1 MADVRHEATVV
12 QLEGPGSALRTRRRK
27 RVSSLLSNTLSYGFL
42 LAFAFLTL
50 FPFFWMLI
58 TSFKLPGDVFR
69 LPPDLRPSLL
79 WTDTPFANY
88 SQVLFQFDFLR
99 YAGNS
104 LFVATTAATGQL
116 VTCSLAGFAFARM
129 RFPLK
134 SVLFAALIFTL
145 LIPVEVTIIPEF
157 LLMVR
162 LGWLDTYLP
171 LIVPSLMVG
180 AFGTFLLTEYF
191 KTVPASL
198 EEAATIDGA
207 SPFAIYRHIFL
218 PLATPALA
226 SLFVIAFITNWN
238 ELLRPVLYIS
248 DRNLRTLPLGLTTL
262 QGQYESSW
270 TLLMAGSIISILPM
284 ILVYLAAQK
293 YIIRGFMSSGIK

>member
-1 MADVRHEATVV
+1 MAERPLASDAERTAQQARH
-12 QLEGPGSALRTRRRK
+12 RK
-27 RVSSLLSNTLSYGFL
+27 RVASAVRSSLIYAL
-42 LAFAFLTL
+42 LAVFAFVTL
-50 FPFFWMLI
+50 FPFLWMVI
-58 TSFKLPGDVFR
+58 TSFKLPSDVFR
-69 LPPDLRPSLL
+69 IPPTFRPTLL
-79 WTDTPFANY
+79 FTDTPFANY
-88 SQVLFQFDFLR
+88 AEVLFQFNFLR

-104 LFVATTAATGQL
+104 LFVASIAATGQL

-134 SVLFAALIFTL
+134 NLLFGLLIFTL
-145 LIPVEVTIIPEF
+145 LIPIEVTIIPEF

-162 LGWLDTYLP
+162 LGWLNTYLP

-180 AFGTFLLTEYF
+180 AFGTFLLTEF
-191 KTVPASL
+191 FRTVPASL

-207 SPFAIYRHIFL
+207 SAFAIYRHIFL
-218 PLATPALA
+218 PLSTPALA

-262 QGQYESSW
+262 QGQYDSSW
-270 TLLMAGSIISILPM
+270 TLIMAGSIISILPM

-293 YIIRGFMSSGIK
+293 YIIRGFMSSGIR

>member
-1 MADVRHEATVV
+1 MADVDLEAQVV
-12 QLEGPGSALRTRRRK
+12 QAEPPMPLRKARRRK
-27 RVSSLLSNTLSYGFL
+27 QWGAFARNAVTYVFL
-42 LAFAFLTL
+42 LGFAFLTL
-50 FPFFWMLI
+50 FPFLWMVI

-69 LPPDLRPSLL
+69 IPPSFNPSLL

-88 SQVLFQFDFLR
+88 REVLFEFDFLR
-99 YAGNS
+99 YALNS

-129 RFPLK
+129 RFPLQNI
-134 SVLFAALIFTL
+134 LFGALIFTL
-145 LIPVEVTIIPEF
+145 LVPIEVTIIPEF

-191 KTVPASL
+191 KTIPKGL
-198 EEAATIDGA
+198 EDAATIDGA
-207 SPFAIYRHIFL
+207 SPFQIYLRIFL
-218 PLATPALA
+218 PLALPALA

-248 DRNLRTLPLGLTTL
+248 DSDLRTLPLGLTAL

-284 ILVYLAAQK
+284 ILVYMAAQK
-293 YIIRGFMSSGIK
+293 YIIRGFISSGLK

>member
-1 MADVRHEATVV
+1 MEPE
-12 QLEGPGSALRTRRRK
+12 QGSGRQRK
-27 RVSSLLSNTLSYGFL
+27 RFRWTRIATNLLVYIFL
-42 LAFAFLTL
+42 IGFAFLTL
-50 FPFFWMLI
+50 FPFLWMLI

-69 LPPDLRPSLL
+69 IPPSLNPSLL
-79 WTDTPFANY
+79 WTENPFQNY
-88 SQVLFQFDFLR
+88 REVLFNFNFAR
-99 YAGNS
+99 YVLNS
-104 LFVATTAATGQL
+104 LFVASIAATGQL

-129 RFPLK
+129 VFPMR
-134 SVLFAALIFTL
+134 SIIFGALVFTL
-145 LIPVEVTIIPEF
+145 LVPIEVTIIPEF

-191 KTVPASL
+191 KTIPAGL
-198 EEAATIDGA
+198 EEAATLDGA
-207 SPFAIYRHIFL
+207 TPFGVYWHIFL
-218 PLATPALA
+218 PLARPALA

-248 DRNLRTLPLGLTTL
+248 DSKLRTLPLGLTTL

-270 TLLMAGSIISILPM
+270 TLLMAGSVISILPM
-284 ILVYLAAQK
+284 IIVYLFAQK
-293 YIIRGFMSSGIK
+293 HIIRGFISSGLK

>member
-1 MADVRHEATVV
+1 MADLGHGGAGPDVPRESAAAVRR
-12 QLEGPGSALRTRRRK
+12 RTRLRRMG
-27 RVSSLLSNTLSYGFL
+27 VDTLIYGFL
-42 LAFAFLTL
+42 LVFAFITL
-50 FPFFWMLI
+50 FPFMWMLI

-69 LPPDLRPSLL
+69 IPPSFRPSML
-79 WTDTPFANY
+79 WTDTPFGNY
-88 SQVLFQFDFLR
+88 TEVLFRFDFLR

-104 LFVATTAATGQL
+104 LFVATIAATGQL

-129 RFPLK
+129 HFFLK
-134 SVLFAALIFTL
+134 NVLFALLIFTL
-145 LIPVEVTIIPEF
+145 LIPIEITIIPEF

-207 SPFAIYRHIFL
+207 TPFQIYRHIFL

-248 DRNLRTLPLGLTTL
+248 DRNLRTLPLGLTAL

-293 YIIRGFMSSGIK
+293 YIIRGFISSGLK

>member
-1 MADVRHEATVV
+1 MDERTSRIKWTK
-12 QLEGPGSALRTRRRK
+12 LAL
-27 RVSSLLSNTLSYGFL
+27 SGLLYLFL
-42 LAFAFLTL
+42 LGFAFLTL
-50 FPFFWMLI
+50 FPFLWMVI

-69 LPPDLRPSLL
+69 IPPSLVPTL
-79 WTDTPFANY
+79 LFSDDPFANY
-88 SQVLFQFDFLR
+88 REVLFRFNFLR
-99 YAGNS
+99 YAFNS
-104 LFVATTAATGQL
+104 FFVATLAALGQL
-116 VTCSLAGFAFARM
+116 VTCSLAAFAFARM

-134 SVLFAALIFTL
+134 SLIFGALIFTL
-145 LIPVEVTIIPEF
+145 LIPIEITIIPEF

-191 KTVPASL
+191 KTIPPAL

-207 SPFAIYRHIFL
+207 SPFGIYWFVFL
-218 PLATPALA
+218 PLAGPALA

-248 DRNLRTLPLGLTTL
+248 SSHLRTLPLGLTAL
-262 QGQYESSW
+262 QGQYESNW
-270 TLLMAGSIISILPM
+270 TLLMAGSVVSILPM

-293 YIIRGFMSSGIK
+293 YIIRGFVSSGLK

>member
-1 MADVRHEATVV
+1 MAD
-12 QLEGPGSALRTRRRK
+12 TRQVTQTMKAEKPHGQPRGRLQWIK
-27 RVSSLLSNTLSYGFL
+27 LASSVLVYVFL
-42 LAFAFLTL
+42 IGFAFLML
-50 FPFFWMLI
+50 FPFFWMVV

-69 LPPDLRPSLL
+69 IPPSFTPSLL

-88 SQVLFQFDFLR
+88 REVLFNFNFAR
-99 YAGNS
+99 YILNS
-104 LFVATTAATGQL
+104 LFVASVAATGQL

-129 RFPLK
+129 DFPMK
-134 SVLFAALIFTL
+134 SIIFGALVFTL
-145 LIPVEVTIIPEF
+145 LVPIEVTIIPEF

-191 KTVPASL
+191 KTIPAGL
-198 EEAATIDGA
+198 EEAATLDGA
-207 SPFAIYRHIFL
+207 TPFGVYWHIFL
-218 PLATPALA
+218 PLARPALA

-248 DRNLRTLPLGLTTL
+248 DSHLRTLPLGLTTL

-270 TLLMAGSIISILPM
+270 TLLMAGSVISILPM
-284 ILVYLAAQK
+284 IIVYLFAQK
-293 YIIRGFMSSGIK
+293 HIIRGFISSGLK

>member
-1 MADVRHEATVV
+1 MADVHREAA
-12 QLEGPGSALRTRRRK
+12 ALRVDAPVAAARAQRRR
-27 RVSSLLSNTLSYGFL
+27 RIGTWITNTLLYGFL
-42 LAFAFLTL
+42 LVFAFITL

-69 LPPDLRPSLL
+69 LPPNFRPSLL

-88 SQVLFQFDFLR
+88 VEVLFQFDFLR

-104 LFVATTAATGQL
+104 LFVATTSAVGQL

-129 RFPLK
+129 NFPLK
-134 SVLFAALIFTL
+134 RVLFGVLVFTL
-145 LIPVEVTIIPEF
+145 LIPIEVTIIPEF

-180 AFGTFLLTEYF
+180 AFGTFLLTEFF
-191 KTVPASL
+191 KTVPSSL

-218 PLATPALA
+218 PLAVPALA

-248 DRNLRTLPLGLTTL
+248 DRDLRTLPLGLTAL

-293 YIIRGFMSSGIK
+293 YIVRGFMSSGIK

>member
-1 MADVRHEATVV
+1 MAERASPSEPHGAAEQA
-12 QLEGPGSALRTRRRK
+12 RRRK
-27 RVSSLLSNTLSYGFL
+27 RVASAVRSGIIYAFL
-42 LAFAFLTL
+42 GVFAFLTL
-50 FPFFWMLI
+50 FPFLWMVI
-58 TSFKLPGDVFR
+58 TSFKLPSDVFR
-69 LPPDLRPSLL
+69 IPPTFTPTLL
-79 WTDTPFANY
+79 FTDTPFANY
-88 SQVLFQFDFLR
+88 AEVLFQFDFLR

-104 LFVATTAATGQL
+104 LFVASIAATGQL

-134 SVLFAALIFTL
+134 NVLFGLLIFTL
-145 LIPVEVTIIPEF
+145 LIPIEVTIIPEF

-180 AFGTFLLTEYF
+180 AFGTFLLTEF
-191 KTVPASL
+191 FRTVPASL

-207 SPFAIYRHIFL
+207 SAFAIYRHIFL
-218 PLATPALA
+218 PLSVPALA

-248 DRNLRTLPLGLTTL
+248 DRDLRTLPLGLTTL
-262 QGQYESSW
+262 QGQYDSSW
-270 TLLMAGSIISILPM
+270 TLIMAGSIISILPM

>member
-1 MADVRHEATVV
+1 MAEPAVVIDPVRDAEQA
-12 QLEGPGSALRTRRRK
+12 RRRK
-27 RVSSLLSNTLSYGFL
+27 RAISALRSGVIYAL
-42 LAFAFLTL
+42 LAVFSFLTL
-50 FPFFWMLI
+50 FPFLWMVI

-69 LPPDLRPSLL
+69 IPPTFTPTLL
-79 WTDTPFANY
+79 FSDTPFANY
-88 SQVLFQFDFLR
+88 VEVLFKFDFLR

-104 LFVATTAATGQL
+104 LFVASIAATGQL

-134 SVLFAALIFTL
+134 NLLFGLLIFTL
-145 LIPVEVTIIPEF
+145 LIPIEVTIIPEF

-180 AFGTFLLTEYF
+180 AFGTFLLTEFF

-218 PLATPALA
+218 PLSTPALA
-226 SLFVIAFITNWN
+226 SLFVVAFITNWN

-284 ILVYLAAQK
+284 ILVYIAAQK

>member
-1 MADVRHEATVV
+1 MADVHREAA
-12 QLEGPGSALRTRRRK
+12 ALRVDAPRAAARAQRRK
-27 RVSSLLSNTLSYGFL
+27 RMGAWITNTLLYGFL
-42 LAFAFLTL
+42 LVFAFITL

-69 LPPDLRPSLL
+69 LPPNFRPSLL

-88 SQVLFQFDFLR
+88 VEVLFQFDFLR

-104 LFVATTAATGQL
+104 LFVATTSAVGQL

-129 RFPLK
+129 NFPLK
-134 SVLFAALIFTL
+134 RVLFGVLVFTL
-145 LIPVEVTIIPEF
+145 LIPIEVTIIPEF

-180 AFGTFLLTEYF
+180 AFGTFLLTEFF
-191 KTVPASL
+191 KTVPSSL

-207 SPFAIYRHIFL
+207 SAFAIYRHIFL
-218 PLATPALA
+218 PLAVPALA

-248 DRNLRTLPLGLTTL
+248 DRDLRTLPLGLTAL

-293 YIIRGFMSSGIK
+293 YIVRGFMSSGIK

>member
-1 MADVRHEATVV
+1 MANAPTPLAPE
-12 QLEGPGSALRTRRRK
+12 SARWQRRK
-27 RVSSLLSNTLSYGFL
+27 RIAALVSNTFIYAFL

-50 FPFFWMLI
+50 FPFFWMLL
-58 TSFKLPGDVFR
+58 TSFKVPGDVFR
-69 LPPDLRPSLL
+69 LPPSFVPSMLL
-79 WTDTPFANY
+79 SETPFANY
-88 SQVLFQFDFLR
+88 REVLFRFDFLR

-104 LFVATTAATGQL
+104 LLVATTAASGQL

-129 RFPLK
+129 AFPLK
-134 SVLFAALIFTL
+134 NYLFGALIFTL
-145 LIPVEVTIIPEF
+145 LIPIEVTIIPEF
-157 LLMVR
+157 LLMMR
-162 LGWLDTYLP
+162 LGWLNSYLP

-180 AFGTFLLTEYF
+180 AFGTFLMTEFF
-191 KTVPASL
+191 KTFPPSL

-207 SPFAIYRHIFL
+207 SAFAIYRLIYL

-226 SLFVIAFITNWN
+226 SLFVVAFITNWN

-248 DRNLRTLPLGLTTL
+248 NRNLRTLPLGLTAL

-284 ILVYLAAQK
+284 IVVYLLAQK
-293 YIIRGFMSSGIK
+293 YIIRGFLSSGIK